1 VSSPSPPMPPDKIS
15 QFRRQRELVQQHLD
29 WLDTEIANHSD
40 GPPTLPNGPAPIVP
54 ALEQAEPAEA
64 DIVAPDM
71 KPDPISAS
79 TEAKRGCLIL
89 FFAVIGLLVATLVG
103 IYFWKYRDRPLL
115 FTEAT
120 DANYSHFVI
129 G

>member
-1 VSSPSPPMPPDKIS
+1 MPPDKLT
-15 QFRRQRELVQQHLD
+15 QFRRQREVVQQHLD
-29 WLDTEIANHSD
+29 WLDAEIANHPD
-40 GPPTLPNGPAPIVP
+40 GPPTTPSSEAPIVP
-54 ALEQAEPAEA
+54 ALELVDPEGA

-71 KPDPISAS
+71 NPDPISAS
-79 TEAKRGCLIL
+79 MEAKRGCLIL
-89 FFAVIGLLVATLVG
+89 FFVVIGLLVATLVG

-120 DANYSHFVI
+120 DANYSRVVV